1 MLENIRLSFQGVWSH
16 KMRSLLTM
24 LGIII
29 GIASI
34 IAIASTIQGT
44 NEQLKQNLLGAGNNT
59 VNVKLCRSDSEY
71 EFDNYSGI
79 PAGVPVFSEN
89 DREKML
95 DVEGVEDIA
104 FYNSRSYSS
113 DIWYQNTNLQGAS
126 IMGIDSHYLNTCGY
140 EIRTGRSFIEKDYT
154 DFRRVA
160 ILDDT
165 AATSLFQ
172 EESPLGKTIELEWF
186 SLYRCRCGTEK
197 G

>member
-71 EFDNYSGI
+71 EFDDYSGI
-79 PAGVPVFSEN
+79 PAGVPVFTES
-89 DREKML
+89 DREKCWLWRAWKMSL
-95 DVEGVEDIA
+95 LHQPE
-104 FYNSRSYSS
+104 
-113 DIWYQNTNLQGAS
+113 
-126 IMGIDSHYLNTCGY
+126 
-140 EIRTGRSFIEKDYT
+140 
-154 DFRRVA
+154 
-160 ILDDT
+160 
-165 AATSLFQ
+165 LFQ
-172 EESPLGKTIELEWF
+172 RRLVSEHESPGCVHHGHRQPLFQYLR
-186 SLYRCRCGTEK
+186 L
-197 G
+197 

>member
-71 EFDNYSGI
+71 EFDDYTGI
-79 PAGVPVFSEN
+79 PAGVPRATGKKCWLWRAWKISLFTP
-89 DREKML
+89 
-95 DVEGVEDIA
+95 A
-104 FYNSRSYSS
+104 
-113 DIWYQNTNLQGAS
+113 GAIPATS
-126 IMGIDSHYLNTCGY
+126 G
-140 EIRTGRSFIEKDYT
+140 IRTRISRVRPSWVSTTIISIPAVMRSGQEDPSSTKIT
-154 DFRRVA
+154 R
-160 ILDDT
+160 IS
-165 AATSLFQ
+165 AA
-172 EESPLGKTIELEWF
+172 
-186 SLYRCRCGTEK
+186 
-197 G
+197 